1 MPAELCISG
10 PKVKKMHLGNHTSN
24 LRSKG
29 LVIRWLALAGLGLI
43 LMNLTPV
50 QAAPKAATLQQ
61 RLADISLLH
70 SQLQERI
77 GSAEALR
84 EALHKEVKS
93 LRAEILAL
101 KKERN
106 IRTYEKGVENS
117 RIRYNLTLIRELK
130 GYIANFNEKIRFL
143 QIGSDKLYYLYHQA
157 DDDLRI
163 IHTLSDLKIEA
174 LLSQIDGVM
183 TTYLP
188 EAHNLLIDLSRM
200 PYETPERIWEEI
212 TKGVV

>member
-1 MPAELCISG
+1 
-10 PKVKKMHLGNHTSN
+10 V
-24 LRSKG
+24 
-29 LVIRWLALAGLGLI
+29 AGLCLGFIYLS
-43 LMNLTPV
+43 PV
-50 QAAPKAATLQQ
+50 QAATKAASLQQ

-77 GSAEALR
+77 ASAETLR
-84 EALHKEVKS
+84 ENLYNEVKN
-93 LRAEILAL
+93 LRAEVLAL
-101 KKERN
+101 KKERQL
-106 IRTYEKGVENS
+106 RTFAQGVEIP

-130 GYIANFNEKIRFL
+130 GYIANFNKKIRFL
-143 QIGSDKLYYLYHQA
+143 QIGSDKLYYLYHQT

-183 TTYLP
+183 DAYLP
-188 EAHNLLIDLSRM
+188 EAHNLLIDLSRI

-212 TKGVV
+212 TKGAV

>member
-1 MPAELCISG
+1 MQI
-10 PKVKKMHLGNHTSN
+10 GNQTSN
-24 LRSKG
+24 FRWKR
-29 LVIRWLALAGLGLI
+29 LVTRWLALAGLCLI
-43 LMNLTPV
+43 LMNLSPV
-50 QAAPKAATLQQ
+50 QAATKAASLQQ

-77 GSAEALR
+77 ESAEALR
-84 EALHKEVKS
+84 KALHKEVKN
-93 LRAEILAL
+93 LRAEVLTL
-101 KKERN
+101 KKEGQ
-106 IRTYEKGVENS
+106 IRTFAQGVEIP

-188 EAHNLLIDLSRM
+188 EAHNLLIDLSRI
-200 PYETPERIWEEI
+200 PYETPERIWEELA
-212 TKGVV
+212 KGAV